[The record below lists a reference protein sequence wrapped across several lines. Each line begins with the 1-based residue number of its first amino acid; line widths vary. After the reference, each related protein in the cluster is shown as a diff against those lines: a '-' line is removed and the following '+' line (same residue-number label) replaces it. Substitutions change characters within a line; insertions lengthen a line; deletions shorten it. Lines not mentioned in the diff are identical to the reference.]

1 MAKLNQV
8 IAVEPSVK
16 SRTDAEVTKAYH
28 NLQKSPLLSGI
39 SRTYRPKDE
48 DGDLLPPESTLV
60 QIRVNDVLDDIAKAF
75 TEMFDL
81 TATKD
86 YANTTARAN
95 VVVDGVVLVE
105 NAPVTYLLF
114 LEKQLVHIHTIVS
127 KLPVLDPSETWTYDP
142 QVDTFATDPVET
154 TRSKKIPRNHVRAW
168 PTKDHPNIVPQVDTY
183 TEDVIVGYWKTVKF
197 SGALP
202 QKRVNE
208 LLERVV
214 SLQKAVKFAREQ
226 ANTTD
231 VANQHVGDRL
241 FGYLFA

>member
-1 MAKLNQV
+1 M
-8 IAVEPSVK
+8 
-16 SRTDAEVTKAYH
+16 
-28 NLQKSPLLSGI
+28 
-39 SRTYRPKDE
+39 
-48 DGDLLPPESTLV
+48 
-60 QIRVNDVLDDIAKAF
+60 LDDVGKAF

-127 KLPVLDPSETWTYDP
+127 KLPVLDPSEKWVPNEEADAW
-142 QVDTFATDPVET
+142 ATEPVET

-183 TEDVIVGYWKTVKF
+183 TEDVVVGYWKTVKF

-214 SLQKAVKFAREQ
+214 TLQKAVKFAREQ

-231 VANQHVGDRL
+231 VTNQHVGDRI

>member
-1 MAKLNQV
+1 MTRLNQV

-16 SRTDAEVTKAYH
+16 SRTDAAVTQAYH
-28 NLQKSPLLSGI
+28 TLQKTPLLGGI
-39 SRTYRPKDE
+39 TRTYRPKDE
-48 DGDLLPPESTLV
+48 DGDLLPPESTQV
-60 QIRVNDVLDDIAKAF
+60 QVRVNDVLTDIAKAF

-86 YANTTARAN
+86 YANATAKAN

-114 LEKQLVHIHTIVS
+114 LEKQLVHIHTIVN
-127 KLPVLDPSETWTYDP
+127 KLPVLDPSEKWDYDSHS
-142 QVDTFATDPVET
+142 DAYATEPVET
-154 TRSKKIPRNHVRAW
+154 TRSKKIPRNHIKAW
-168 PTKDHPNIVPQVDTY
+168 PTKDHPNIVPQVETF
-183 TEDVIVGYWKTVKF
+183 TEDVVVGFWKTVKF

-214 SLQKAVKFAREQ
+214 TLQKAVKHAREL
-226 ANTTD
+226 ANITEVQD
-231 VANQHVGDRL
+231 KRVGDAV